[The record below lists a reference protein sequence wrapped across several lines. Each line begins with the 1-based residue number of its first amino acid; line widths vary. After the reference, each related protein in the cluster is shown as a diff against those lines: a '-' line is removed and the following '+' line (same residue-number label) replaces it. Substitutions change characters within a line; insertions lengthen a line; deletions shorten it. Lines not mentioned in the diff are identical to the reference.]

1 MRMKSSV
8 LVYDVGGSHVSG
20 AVCSLDSYKLGRVIN
35 APHPI
40 DPTSDAFINL
50 LHSVG
55 VEAMSGFDQIL
66 GAQMAF
72 PGPFDY
78 SEGISQMKHK
88 IPYLFGVNLRQE
100 LARRF
105 EWNPVQIRFLN
116 DAAAYLLGEL
126 ATGSARGMNR
136 AIAITLGTGIGSAFS
151 VNGQVIEEGRDVPPG
166 GEIWNLP
173 YKDGIIEDVISAFAI
188 QRAYTSRTGQ
198 KRKVIDI
205 AAAAA
210 NDPVAVE
217 VFREFGHELGRALRQ
232 TLALFSPD
240 VVVFGGG
247 ISSAADLFLA
257 ATEYELRDLKLP
269 LRVSTL
275 QDSAPLVGAG
285 FAWPKSI
292 SIPEK
297 RG

>member
-1 MRMKSSV
+1 MKSSV
-8 LVYDVGGSHVSG
+8 LVYDVGGSHVSS

-55 VEAMSGFDQIL
+55 VEAMSGFNQVL

-88 IPYLFGVNLRQE
+88 LPYLFGVNLRQE

-126 ATGSARGMNR
+126 ASGSARGMDR

-151 VNGQVIEEGRDVPPG
+151 VDGKVIVEGRGVPPG

-173 YKDGIIEDVISAFAI
+173 YKDGIIEDVVSTCAI
-188 QRAYTSRTGQ
+188 QRAYASRTGQ

-205 AAAAA
+205 AAAAP

-217 VFREFGHELGRALRQ
+217 VFRAFGQELGRALRQ
-232 TLALFSPD
+232 TLTLFSPD

-269 LRVSTL
+269 LRVSRL